1 MPRKTA
7 ALKVVNPHGFTR
19 SNYLRAKVLDNLS
32 SNCHEQQLLFRSLGQ
47 EEMADV
53 YTDAGQGLHD
63 EARKLFPL
71 YPHPDFIAGQE
82 WAKANGFDE

>member
-1 MPRKTA
+1 MPRKTS
-7 ALKVVNPHGFTR
+7 LKVVKQHTFTR
-19 SNYLRAKVLDNLS
+19 ADYLRAKVLDNLS

-63 EARKLFPL
+63 EARKFFPL
-71 YPHPDFIAGQE
+71 YPHPDFIAGQK